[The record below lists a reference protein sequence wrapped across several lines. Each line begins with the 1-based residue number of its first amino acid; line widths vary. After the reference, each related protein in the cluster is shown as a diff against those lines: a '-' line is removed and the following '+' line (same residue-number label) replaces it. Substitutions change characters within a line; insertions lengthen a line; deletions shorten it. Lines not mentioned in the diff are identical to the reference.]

1 MVGEGGRGRGRRE
14 NIITI
19 FLEVINE
26 LEKIVKLN

>member
-1 MVGEGGRGRGRRE
+1 MQEGGWEGEEGGG

-26 LEKIVKLN
+26 LEKILKLN